1 MSISD
6 ILPTDVQGTYIWCQN
21 GRWADILYGRP
32 ADLAVRPRDIFRIS
46 VRLLGGSR
54 TGCLKFPVILPR
66 DGKCGH
72 NGRRG
77 SPDRGSVASGSAG
90 HCRTVEA
97 ISSGPVGE
105 IMESLNA
112 CMASRNNMYVLHTG
126 WKCVNITRRNR
137 DCELDLRIVRSVIRV
152 LSQPCMQFLSC
163 NCYTFPVG
171 MRCSVFTGC
180 VVKADLHL
188 PHPPPPLR
196 PRLCLHVEGGAAW
209 RPRPRASALRL
220 ASSQPSQR

>member
-1 MSISD
+1 M
-6 ILPTDVQGTYIWCQN
+6 TEHE
-21 GRWADILYGRP
+21 
-32 ADLAVRPRDIFRIS
+32 
-46 VRLLGGSR
+46 GSR

-137 DCELDLRIVRSVIRV
+137 NCELDLRIVRSVIRV

-188 PHPPPPLR
+188 PHPLLPCALAFVSTWSGVEAKAASLGAAAGQLTALTAIKSRPAPLPPPNTRTARTSHVLASGPWPRAGR
-196 PRLCLHVEGGAAW
+196 PRRGREHERLHAFQ
-209 RPRPRASALRL
+209 LI
-220 ASSQPSQR
+220 